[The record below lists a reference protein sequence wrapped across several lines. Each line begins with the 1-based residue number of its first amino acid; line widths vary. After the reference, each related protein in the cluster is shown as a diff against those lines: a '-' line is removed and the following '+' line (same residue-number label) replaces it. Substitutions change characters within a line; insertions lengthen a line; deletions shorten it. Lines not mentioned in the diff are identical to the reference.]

1 MDGQRI
7 IWIDYAKA
15 IGIFLVILGHVP
27 VPADIKWAI
36 YGIHMPLFFI
46 ISGYLKSQKDENWV
60 KKTKKLAN
68 SLLVPY
74 AIYCIAITLMYCF
87 IKNGSTQFLIS
98 NVALAN
104 YAALVGDFT
113 TLCPVW
119 FIVSLA
125 TMKLFDIILKIAPPQ
140 WRYVVGFTILAIAIS
155 YANISNYF
163 MIKTTILC
171 VPFYYLG
178 VYVKEIGLL
187 KEGSLMTKQPLWVI
201 VLGFAV
207 SLVASRLNG
216 MVNLTTCEIETS
228 YLLFLLSGSL
238 GSISMFELLRRLTTK
253 TNNIIRNISEGTLLI
268 MSVHYLLIKPI
279 TTFLPSTNV
288 FMWIIDSFI
297 ILSITYC
304 LILLSKRCCPVL
316 LGKQI
321 VFK

>member
-1 MDGQRI
+1 
-7 IWIDYAKA
+7 
-15 IGIFLVILGHVP
+15 
-27 VPADIKWAI
+27 
-36 YGIHMPLFFI
+36 
-46 ISGYLKSQKDENWV
+46 
-60 KKTKKLAN
+60 
-68 SLLVPY
+68 
-74 AIYCIAITLMYCF
+74 
-87 IKNGSTQFLIS
+87 
-98 NVALAN
+98 
-104 YAALVGDFT
+104 
-113 TLCPVW
+113 
-119 FIVSLA
+119 
-125 TMKLFDIILKIAPPQ
+125 
-140 WRYVVGFTILAIAIS
+140 
-155 YANISNYF
+155 